1 MASKPGE
8 RRLQIL
14 HTLAEMLETPKGEKI
29 TTAPWLAA
37 WTVPKLRSIATSPA
51 RRKCSMA

>member
-14 HTLAEMLETPKGEKI
+14 QTLAEMLETPKGEKI
-29 TTAPWLAA
+29 TTSRIVAMSFCEP
-37 WTVPKLRSIATSPA
+37 RSW
-51 RRKCSMA
+51 